1 MGKYVYVS
9 LLLCAVCGCVHTRA
23 VDLSTPESAFKVTM
37 RAFRR
42 GDVAQLK
49 VCLSERLVAE
59 MECSPETY
67 VKSWQECIESL
78 GGYDRPVVGTKY
90 LKNEVQ
96 GTSVVRC
103 AHIKLSPIEGA
114 QDFSRMICEDGKWKF
129 DER

>member
-1 MGKYVYVS
+1 MVKHVS
-9 LLLCAVCGCVHTRA
+9 VLLLLCAACGCLHTQTI
-23 VDLSTPESAFKVTM
+23 DLSTPESAFKVTM

-59 MECSPETY
+59 MERSPETY

-90 LKNEVQ
+90 LKNEVR
-96 GTSVVRC
+96 GTSTVPC
-103 AHIKLSPIEGA
+103 AHMQLSPVQGA
-114 QDFSRMICEDGKWKF
+114 QDFSWMVREGDKWKF